1 VRHRGLVLAV
11 STACLASLTPAVAS
25 AANGATLTVPAQV
38 QASATA
44 AAVVQ
49 PSFTYPEPT
58 PFCTVGVDFTWDGG
72 AWLSEFPTKQGN
84 LCVAG
89 GVNAS
94 APAGHS
100 SAGSHQVCASAGPQ
114 YTDCKAVSVVLV
126 AGSAVPATP
135 RPSGLSAP
143 PAPVTAPTQSAA
155 PLLIPSDAPAPRIV
169 TAAVNNL
176 SPEQRLVGLALLVIG
191 VLGLLGIVGRRFFL
205 RLRRK
210 PPALPSPGTSTR
222 PR

>member
-1 VRHRGLVLAV
+1 VRHLGLVLAI
-11 STACLASLTPAVAS
+11 SAACLASLTPAAAS

-38 QASATA
+38 QASTTV

-49 PSFTYPEPT
+49 PSFSYPEPT

-72 AWLSEFPTKQGN
+72 TWLAEFPTKQGG

-94 APAGHS
+94 APAGHNG
-100 SAGSHQVCASAGPQ
+100 AGSHQVCASAGPQ
-114 YTDCKAVSVVLV
+114 YQDCKAVSIVVV
-126 AGSAVPATP
+126 AGSAAPATP
-135 RPSGLSAP
+135 KPSGLGVP
-143 PAPVTAPTQSAA
+143 PAATAAPTQTAQ
-155 PLLIPSDAPAPRIV
+155 PLQIPANAPAPRIV

-176 SPEQRLVGLALLVIG
+176 SPEQRLVGLALLAVG
-191 VLGLLGIVGRRFFL
+191 VLGLLAIVGRRLFL
-205 RLRRK
+205 RLRRR
-210 PPALPSPGTSTR
+210 PAALPSPRTPPR

>member
-1 VRHRGLVLAV
+1 
-11 STACLASLTPAVAS
+11 
-25 AANGATLTVPAQV
+25 V

-49 PSFTYPEPT
+49 PSFSFPEST

-72 AWLSEFPTKQGN
+72 NWLSEFPTKQGA

-100 SAGSHQVCASAGPQ
+100 GAGDHQVCASAGPQ
-114 YTDCKAVSVVLV
+114 YRDCKAVSVVLV

-135 RPSGLSAP
+135 KPSGLGVP
-143 PAPVTAPTQSAA
+143 PAAALAPTQSAQ
-155 PLLIPSDAPAPRIV
+155 PLQIPSNAPAPRIV

-176 SPEQRLVGLALLVIG
+176 SPEQRLVGLVLLVVG
-191 VLGLLGIVGRRFFL
+191 VLGLLAILGRRFVL

-210 PPALPSPGTSTR
+210 PAALPSPGSRTR

>member
-1 VRHRGLVLAV
+1 VRHLGLVLAI
-11 STACLASLTPAVAS
+11 SAACLASLTPAAAS

-38 QASATA
+38 QASASA

-49 PSFTYPEPT
+49 PSFSFPEPT

-72 AWLSEFPTKQGN
+72 TWLSEFPTKQGN

-100 SAGSHQVCASAGPQ
+100 GAGSHQVCASAGPQ
-114 YTDCKAVSVVLV
+114 YQDCKAVMVVLV
-126 AGSAVPATP
+126 AGSAAPATP
-135 RPSGLSAP
+135 RPSGLGAP
-143 PAPVTAPTQSAA
+143 PAPAPAATQAA
-155 PLLIPSDAPAPRIV
+155 QPLQARSNAGAPRIV
-169 TAAVNNL
+169 TAVNNL
-176 SPEQRLVGLALLVIG
+176 SLEQRLVGLALLVVG
-191 VLGLLGIVGRRFFL
+191 VLGLLAIVGRRLVL

-210 PPALPSPGTSTR
+210 PAALPSPRTPPR